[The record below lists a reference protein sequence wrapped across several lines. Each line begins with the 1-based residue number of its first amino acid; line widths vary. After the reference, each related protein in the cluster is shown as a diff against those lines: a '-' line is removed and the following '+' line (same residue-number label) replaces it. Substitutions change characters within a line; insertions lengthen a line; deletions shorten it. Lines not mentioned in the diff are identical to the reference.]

1 MDPQERLFLQ
11 TAAAVLEDAGYP
23 ADRLAAQG
31 PVGVFAG
38 VMSNDYA
45 WLGGEADALGVPTD
59 AHSHHWSVANRVSA
73 FFDFTGPSLAVDTA
87 CSASLTAVHLACQ
100 SIRAGECTA
109 ALAGGVNLILHPQH
123 LRGLARAG
131 MLSRGDRLKAFGA
144 EADGFVDGE
153 GVGAVLLKP
162 LAAAV
167 ADGDRVLGVLGG
179 SAVNAGG
186 DAGGYTVPKAS
197 AQAEV
202 VRAALERAG
211 FDAESVGY
219 VEAHGTGTHLGDPIE
234 VAGLVEAFGGPV
246 DPAHREQRPTTA
258 LGSVK
263 TNIGHLEAAAGIA
276 GLTKVLLQ
284 FRHRKLAPS
293 LHAERRNPEID
304 FGSTPF
310 EVQQCLEPWPRRGS
324 GADDA
329 AADAAGGA
337 SGPPLRALVSSF
349 GAGGAGRTPAWP
361 WRSTCRPG
369 RPNRRRTPGN
379 SCWCCRPGAR
389 SGWVPTRR
397 TWRPSC
403 AVGGGPDRSGPESGA
418 AAEAEELCVR
428 ALAAEVAGVRP
439 GSLEAADDLVDCGF
453 GLAER
458 AHYFTLL
465 SEELGAELP
474 PAVQGADTIGGRRRR
489 GDRTAARYGEGRR
502 PGAAARGHRPH
513 PAVGPQRP

>member
-1 MDPQERLFLQ
+1 
-11 TAAAVLEDAGYP
+11 
-23 ADRLAAQG
+23 
-31 PVGVFAG
+31 
-38 VMSNDYA
+38 
-45 WLGGEADALGVPTD
+45 
-59 AHSHHWSVANRVSA
+59 
-73 FFDFTGPSLAVDTA
+73 
-87 CSASLTAVHLACQ
+87 
-100 SIRAGECTA
+100 
-109 ALAGGVNLILHPQH
+109 
-123 LRGLARAG
+123 
-131 MLSRGDRLKAFGA
+131 
-144 EADGFVDGE
+144 
-153 GVGAVLLKP
+153 
-162 LAAAV
+162 
-167 ADGDRVLGVLGG
+167 
-179 SAVNAGG
+179 
-186 DAGGYTVPKAS
+186 
-197 AQAEV
+197 
-202 VRAALERAG
+202 RAALERAG

-349 GAGGAGRTPAWP
+349 GAGGANACVALEEYVPAGAP
-361 WRSTCRPG
+361 EPPEDTGEQLLVLS
-369 RPNRRRTPGN
+369 
-379 SCWCCRPGAR
+379 AR
-389 SGWVPTRR
+389 SEERLGAYAADLAAFLRG
-397 TWRPSC
+397 
-403 AVGGGPDRSGPESGA
+403 GGGPDRSGPESGA
-418 AAEAEELCVR
+418 AVDAEELCVR
-428 ALAAEVAGVRP
+428 LAAEVAGVRP

-474 PAVQGADTIGGRRRR
+474 PAVQGADTIGAVADAVTGLLPGTGRAVDPALRLA
-489 GDRTAARYGEGRR
+489 DIAHTLQSGRS
-502 PGAAARGHRPH
+502 AHE
-513 PAVGPQRP
+513 

>member
-1 MDPQERLFLQ
+1 MARTGTADRPAAPEPAPEPAEGPAPDRRAAADGAGDRIAIVGVAGRYPLAETVGQLWENLARGRHCIREVPADRWDADAHHDPTGTWGSYSKWAGFLDDVDAFDPLFFHISPADAEAMDPQERLFLQ

-349 GAGGAGRTPAWP
+349 GA
-361 WRSTCRPG
+361 
-369 RPNRRRTPGN
+369 
-379 SCWCCRPGAR
+379 
-389 SGWVPTRR
+389 
-397 TWRPSC
+397 
-403 AVGGGPDRSGPESGA
+403 
-418 AAEAEELCVR
+418 
-428 ALAAEVAGVRP
+428 
-439 GSLEAADDLVDCGF
+439 
-453 GLAER
+453 
-458 AHYFTLL
+458 
-465 SEELGAELP
+465 
-474 PAVQGADTIGGRRRR
+474 
-489 GDRTAARYGEGRR
+489 
-502 PGAAARGHRPH
+502 
-513 PAVGPQRP
+513 